1 MLFLTREGGQGL
13 TEYALLIAFV
23 ALIVIFIVGVLGQQ
37 LLELYELITTCLP
50 DPQDPMCFP

>member
-37 LLELYELITTCLP
+37 LWELYNIITKCLP
-50 DPQDPMCFP
+50 DPQLPECF